1 MRYQEAFEIIDA
13 SLQGSGL
20 SFPVSEKLKNTF
32 FDSQVE
38 NIGLRVV
45 KKTAFESFTSDGGRE
60 YIFTNANASDAIYK
74 VQIGTKV
81 VPFTPETASVEDID
95 DSNISVIG
103 YYIKTDVGNGTI
115 TNVTGAPAGDAS
127 IVSASHGLDAGDY
140 ITFSE
145 IVGIVDSLADGA
157 SVLNGTRHAVKSVT
171 DANTFTI
178 EESTSILSYSAYS
191 SGGIWVEDTKKLHF
205 TKNPDSGGSIKVYY
219 FAKPEERNKITSR
232 VDLPDMLIPSAIHYT
247 IAHILDLG
255 SMFQPASSHRGIARG
270 IEEEYLFTSR
280 SRQAQQDIIP
290 LPLQDFI

>member
-13 SLQGSGL
+13 SLEGSGL

-103 YYIKTDVGNGTI
+103 YYIKTDV
-115 TNVTGAPAGDAS
+115 
-127 IVSASHGLDAGDY
+127 
-140 ITFSE
+140 
-145 IVGIVDSLADGA
+145 
-157 SVLNGTRHAVKSVT
+157 
-171 DANTFTI
+171 
-178 EESTSILSYSAYS
+178 
-191 SGGIWVEDTKKLHF
+191 
-205 TKNPDSGGSIKVYY
+205 
-219 FAKPEERNKITSR
+219 
-232 VDLPDMLIPSAIHYT
+232 
-247 IAHILDLG
+247 
-255 SMFQPASSHRGIARG
+255 
-270 IEEEYLFTSR
+270 
-280 SRQAQQDIIP
+280 
-290 LPLQDFI
+290 

>member
-13 SLQGSGL
+13 SLEGSGL

-103 YYIKTDVGNGTI
+103 YYIKTDVANGTI
-115 TNVTGAPAGDAS
+115 TGATTANP
-127 IVSASHGLDAGDY
+127 IVITSASHGLGSNDY
-140 ITFSE
+140 VYISE
-145 IVGIVDSLADGA
+145 ISGLLSSSGALSEVNGIRHQITKINDNSFSIDTDGSGY
-157 SVLNGTRHAVKSVT
+157 SVS
-171 DANTFTI
+171 
-178 EESTSILSYSAYS
+178 YS
-191 SGGIWVEDTKKLHF
+191 SGGVWVEDTKKLHF